1 VGAVDAE
8 AIFGMLEYFLLGL
21 LRGRVD
27 EYLIILTLILLLYGP
42 HRLEEH
48 LLSTATRVTER
59 VEKPDNFDVTCTT
72 RQMLPK
78 TAQFQQRGE
87 ASEEHKHHH
96 YGKQY

>member
-1 VGAVDAE
+1 MGAVDAE

-21 LRGRVD
+21 LRSRVD
-27 EYLIILTLILLLYGP
+27 EYLVGLTLILLLYSP

-59 VEKPDNFDVTCTT
+59 VEKPDNFDVTRTT
-72 RQMLPK
+72 RQMLPQP
-78 TAQFQQRGE
+78 AQFQQGGE
-87 ASEEHKHHH
+87 ASEEDEHNH